1 MPKENFD
8 KKLIKLLESHP
19 DFVDEA
25 GELHRANV
33 RERAWKLDHDLIKL
47 LLKDKEIESK
57 FFTEIEGRWIFD
69 NNTFVDYITDKN
81 FFADSYTKFRN
92 KIGLNIDGKFLRERG
107 EVALVWPYKD
117 CVLEGGQTREEEK
130 RKEIFFNEILAPDE
144 INRMFD
150 PKVLTNWKR
159 HTAAGAQDVTEIK
172 RDGNGTIRE
181 NLIIKGNNLIALHT
195 LKEQFRGKVKLI
207 YIDPPY
213 NTGGEANIFT
223 YNNTFNHSSWLT
235 FMKNR
240 LDVAKQFLRDDGF
253 IAISIDNYEL
263 LYLGTLADEVFGREN
278 RISVLT
284 IVHHPAGK
292 TNNNFFATTN
302 EFMVV
307 YAKNKELAKINF
319 FEMSEETEKTY
330 NKKDEISRYKLENLM
345 RTGETRNARREDRP
359 KQFYSIYVSKDLQQI
374 SLTEEENY
382 HEVLP
387 IQNGIEWV
395 WSNSPSTLQKKIDN
409 NEIVAKKHKDGHIQ
423 IFFKRRITDYKGERP
438 KTTWTDNKYN
448 ATQHGTRLLEK
459 ILGKKSFSYP
469 KSLHTI
475 IDIVKIT
482 TDPGDIILDF
492 FAGSGTTGHAI
503 SELNK
508 QDGGKR
514 QFILIEQ
521 LEEHITV
528 CKERLEKVI
537 AQQGMLSGNFLS
549 CELMPYNQ
557 VFMDQIQSAES
568 SEELL
573 NIWRD
578 MSKDSVLNWYV
589 KPQKPMEAEE
599 HFIAIND
606 VEKQKQLLA
615 ELLDKNQLYVHFS
628 EIEDET
634 FKVSETDKALNKTFY
649 DLT

>member
-159 HTAAGAQDVTEIK
+159 HTAAGAQDVTGIK